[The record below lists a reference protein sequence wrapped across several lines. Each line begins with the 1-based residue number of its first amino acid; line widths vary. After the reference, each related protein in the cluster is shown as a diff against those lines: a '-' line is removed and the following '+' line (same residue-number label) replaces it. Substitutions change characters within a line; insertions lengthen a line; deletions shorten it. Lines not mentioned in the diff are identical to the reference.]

1 MRMPFTIVVVWAF
14 ALPVRGRLLT
24 IFTALE
30 PPPPAPPAP
39 PAPPPQP
46 GSVARHA
53 AAATKIARV
62 VIVALLA
69 EGNPIVVAR
78 AAVDERKACY
88 PITTAVPLAATMSI
102 PWFTPRPSSSRSIPT
117 TASAHG
123 HV

>member
-30 PPPPAPPAP
+30 PPP

-78 AAVDERKACY
+78 TAVDERKARY

-102 PWFTPRPSSSRSIPT
+102 PWFTPRTS
-117 TASAHG
+117 
-123 HV
+123 

>member
-24 IFTALE
+24 IFTALD
-30 PPPPAPPAP
+30 PPPLAP

-69 EGNPIVVAR
+69 EGNPIVVALT
-78 AAVDERKACY
+78 AVDERKARY

-102 PWFTPRPSSSRSIPT
+102 PWFTPRTS
-117 TASAHG
+117 
-123 HV
+123 